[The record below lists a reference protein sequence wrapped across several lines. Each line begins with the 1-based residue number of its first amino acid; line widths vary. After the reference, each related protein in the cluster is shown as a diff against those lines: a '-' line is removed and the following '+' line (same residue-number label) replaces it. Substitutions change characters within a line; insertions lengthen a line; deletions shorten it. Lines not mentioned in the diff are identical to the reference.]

1 MKHFVIVA
9 ILVVAS
15 TIAIRAGLNSIG
27 LLPELAS
34 VQGTSTD
41 QLFGL
46 YVWATAFVFSLIVVT
61 LVYAL
66 IAFRRKQG
74 ETGEGVHVTGNSSL
88 EIAWTVVPL
97 LIVVY
102 LAFIGAQ
109 SLADTRRI
117 DPSAMVVKVI
127 TGQWYWQFQYPD
139 YGIGT
144 TELYLPVGK
153 QVDLQMTSRD
163 VIHGFFVPEFR
174 LKQDIVP
181 GRTVELRITPSVIG
195 NYKVEC
201 SQLCGS
207 NHAYMTAAVDV
218 VSQADFDAWVAEQK
232 AAAGENPVL
241 LGEQLA
247 SQYGCTVCHSAD
259 GSKKIGPTW
268 LHLYQSQVP
277 LSDGTKVTADEQY
290 LINSITNSN
299 QQIVEGYTANVMPA
313 TFGQTLDKNQI
324 AALVAYLESLK

>member
-9 ILVVAS
+9 LLVVAC
-15 TIAIRAGLNSIG
+15 TIALHAGLDKAG
-27 LLPELAS
+27 LLPQLAS

-46 YVWATAFVFSLIVVT
+46 YIWATAFVFSLIVVT

-66 IAFRRKQG
+66 IVFRRREG
-74 ETGEGVHVTGNSSL
+74 ETGDGVHVTGNSKL

-97 LIVVY
+97 LVVIY
-102 LAFIGAQ
+102 LAFLGAQ
-109 SLADTRRI
+109 SLAETRRI
-117 DPSAMVVKVI
+117 DPSAMVVKVV

-139 YGIGT
+139 YGVIT

-153 QVDLQMTSRD
+153 QVDLQMTSTD
-163 VIHGFFVPEFR
+163 VIHGFFVPQFR

-181 GRTVELRITPSVIG
+181 GRTVDLRITPSELG
-195 NYKVEC
+195 KYTVEC

-207 NHAYMTAAVDV
+207 NHAYMTAAVV
-218 VSQADFDAWVAEQK
+218 VVAQADFDAWVAKQK

-241 LGEQLA
+241 LGESLA
-247 SQYGCTVCHSAD
+247 TQYGCAVCHSTD

-268 LHLYQSQVP
+268 LHLYQAQVP
-277 LSDGTKVTADEQY
+277 LTDGSKVSADAQY
-290 LINSITNSN
+290 LSTSITDPNA
-299 QQIVEGYTANVMPA
+299 QIVAGYTANVMPS

-324 AALVAYLESLK
+324 AALVAYIESLK

>member
-218 VSQADFDAWVAEQK
+218 VSQADFDAWVAKQK
-232 AAAGENPVL
+232 ATAGENPVL
-241 LGEQLA
+241 LGEQL
-247 SQYGCTVCHSAD
+247 STQYGCAVCHSAD

-268 LHLYQSQVP
+268 LHLVQSQVP